1 MSINQL
7 ILELKENN
15 EDFEFYPTSKEM
27 IEVIAPYLDHESV
40 LDIGCGTC
48 NFQKFINEIYK
59 KRCKEYEQKFKMWE
73 DLGGYH
79 SQQNKPKEP
88 EKPINKYYVMEKSK
102 ILLQKLDKDIICLG
116 TDFNTN
122 TLIDKKVSTIFCN
135 PPYSEF
141 TNWLQ
146 RIISE
151 GNYIQAFLVIP
162 QRWKENQETM
172 NLLEFYKT
180 SYDILGSFD
189 FLEAERKARAKVD
202 VVRFYKKRY
211 YSCFESRYYRKDNQ
225 KDFDQDA
232 FDGFFAKTFNI
243 ETKKIE
249 SDYEREDRINKQKQ
263 DKITGAL
270 ATQEGSKAQIL
281 VNLYNEEYNTLIN
294 HLNLIMQLDENV
306 LETFGF
312 SVEKVKEGLKSQITG
327 MKYRYWRRVL
337 DEMNEITDR
346 LTHESRESLMRD
358 FQELQCLDFTIENIY
373 SLILWVIK
381 NANKYYE
388 NQLISFFKK
397 LSDEKNVKPYK
408 SNQRLFEKDGYYWN
422 SEKKTNYVL
431 DYRIIMSYMFRMGW
445 SGQLETNMETERTL
459 QDIRTIANNLGFE
472 TLDYGWTDYPTLWGE
487 KKYIYNKVGEKPFME
502 YKVYQNRNMHV
513 KFNQEFTKALNV
525 EVSRLLGWIRTKED
539 IKNEFPDQ
547 LAKGAEKYFKVNKY
561 ISLENSGI
569 KLLGTLQ

>member
-7 ILELKENN
+7 VLELKENN
-15 EDFEFYPTSKEM
+15 QDYEFYPTSKEM
-27 IEVIAPYLDHESV
+27 IEVIAPYMDYETV

-48 NFQKFINEIYK
+48 NFQKFINEIYQ
-59 KRCKEYEQKFKMWE
+59 KRCKEFAEKFKQWE
-73 DLGGYH
+73 YLGGY
-79 SQQNKPKEP
+79 SSNQDRPKEP
-88 EKPINKYYVMEKSK
+88 EKPISKYYVMEKSK

-116 TDFNTN
+116 TDFNNN

-151 GNYIQAFLVIP
+151 GNYTQAFLVIP

-180 SYDILGSFD
+180 GYDILGSFD
-189 FLEAERKARAKVD
+189 FLEAERKARAKID

-211 YSCFESRYYRKDNQ
+211 YSCWQDKYYRKDNQ

-249 SDYEREDRINKQKQ
+249 SDYERENRINKQKQ

-281 VNLYNEEYNTLIN
+281 VNLYQEEYQTLIN

-312 SVEKVKEGLKSQITG
+312 SVEKVKEGLKSQISG

-337 DEMNEITDR
+337 DEMSEITDR
-346 LTHESRESLMRD
+346 LTHESRESLMSD
-358 FQELQCLDFTIENIY
+358 FKELQCLDFTIENIY

-381 NANKYYE
+381 NANKYY
-388 NQLISFFKK
+388 NDQLISFFKK
-397 LSDEKNVKPYK
+397 LSDEQNVKPYK

-422 SEKKTNYVL
+422 SKKKTHYVL
-431 DYRIIMSYMFRMGW
+431 DYRIIMSYMFRTGW

-472 TLDYGWTDYPTLWGE
+472 TLDYGWTDYPELWGE

-502 YKVYQNRNMHV
+502 YKVYKNRNMHV
-513 KFNQEFTKALNV
+513 KFNQEFTKALNLT
-525 EVSRLLGWIRTKED
+525 VSRLLGWIRTVDDVKR
-539 IKNEFPDQ
+539 EFPENMT
-547 LAKGAEKYFKVNKY
+547 KGIEKYFNINMS
-561 ISLENSGI
+561 ISLENSGV
-569 KLLGTLQ
+569 KLLGVLQ